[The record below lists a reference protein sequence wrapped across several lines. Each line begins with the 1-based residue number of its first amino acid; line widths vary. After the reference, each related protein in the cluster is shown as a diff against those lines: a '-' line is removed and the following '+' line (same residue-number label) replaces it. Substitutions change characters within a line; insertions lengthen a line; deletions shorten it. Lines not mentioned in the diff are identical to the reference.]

1 MRVVITGAGG
11 TLGTALAP
19 ALADAGHEPVL
30 LDVAPLDGPYESIR
44 ADVRVAEDVARAMA
58 GADYVVHGA
67 AIHGVHLRDHS
78 PDDFFELNLA
88 GTFNVWQAAVAAGV
102 KGVVFSS
109 TMGVYGES
117 GRPVDDDS
125 IVAIDEDLPLRPTD
139 IYGYT
144 KVAGEEMCRYFGR
157 QHGIPSVALRFGMFV
172 PEPFFRYGIRL
183 LYGGVDTD
191 DVVGSVMAALEALI
205 ERRVTCGAYNVQ
217 SYVPF
222 SESDGPLL
230 RRDPLAA
237 IERHY
242 PGSGELLRERGVSRL
257 MPISSYYPVARIERE
272 LGFRPQCNF
281 DRWLAELRER
291 PEERAASDPPWP

>member
-1 MRVVITGAGG
+1 VRVLVTGAGG

-19 ALADAGHEPVL
+19 ALAAAGHAPVL
-30 LDVAPLDGPYESIR
+30 LDVAPLGSPYESVR

-67 AIHGVHLRDHS
+67 AIHGIHLRDHS
-78 PDDFFELNLA
+78 PQEFFELNLV
-88 GTFNVWQAAVAAGV
+88 GTFNVWQAAVAAGA

-117 GRPVDDDS
+117 GRPADDDS
-125 IVAIDEDLPLRPTD
+125 VVAIHEDLPL
-139 IYGYT
+139 
-144 KVAGEEMCRYFGR
+144 CRYYGR

-191 DVVGSVMAALEALI
+191 DVVGSVMAALDALI
-205 ERRVTCGAYNVQ
+205 DRRITWGAFNVQ

-230 RRDPLAA
+230 RRDALAA
-237 IERHY
+237 VDTHY
-242 PGSGELLRERGVSRL
+242 PGSGELLGERGVSRL
-257 MPISSYYPVARIERE
+257 TPISAYYPVARIERE

-281 DRWLAELRER
+281 DRWLAELRQR
-291 PEERAASDPPWP
+291 PEERAGSDPPWP